1 METAALNETGSNT
14 AQRKLYIE
22 SYGCAMNFSDSE
34 IVASILHEQGFH
46 ATSDEAEADVI
57 LLNTCAI
64 RDNAEQRIRERLKH
78 LRGNKKKNGDLIIGV
93 LGCMAERLKEKL
105 LDEEKLVDV
114 VAGPDAYRELPQLI
128 ADVEDGKRSINVL
141 LSLEETYADI
151 APTRLNSN
159 GVSAFIS
166 IMRGCDNMCSFCVVP
181 FTRGRERS
189 RAPESIVAE
198 AAQLR
203 DQGFREITLLGQ
215 NVDSYLWFGGGPKK
229 EFKQLTPEEQA
240 SSVDFADLLE
250 MTARAVPEVRIRYS
264 TSHPKDI
271 TEKVVRVM
279 AAHPNVCKYIHLPAQ
294 SGNTRILELMNRN
307 YSREWYMEKVQMIR
321 NILPDCGISCD
332 IISGFCS
339 ETEAEHQ
346 DTLSLME
353 WSRFDFSYM
362 YQYSERPGTLA
373 ARKYPD
379 DVPEDVKLRRLQ
391 EIIALQNRISKEK
404 NQEYIGK
411 EVVVLVEGRS
421 KRSDQDWM
429 GKNDQHVVTVFPK
442 EHYKPGDLVR
452 VRISQ
457 ATTTTLIGTA
467 LGYASFS

>member
-1 METAALNETGSNT
+1 METAALNETGST
-14 AQRKLYIE
+14 TTQRKLYIE

-46 ATSDEAEADVI
+46 ATTDEAEADVI

-105 LDEEKLVDV
+105 LEEEKLVDV

-198 AAQLR
+198 AVQLR

-279 AAHPNVCKYIHLPAQ
+279 SAHPNVCKYIHLPAQ

-307 YSREWYMEKVQMIR
+307 YSREWYMDKVQMIR

-339 ETEAEHQ
+339 ETEDEHK

-379 DVPEDVKLRRLQ
+379 DVPEDIKLRRLQ
-391 EIIALQNRISKEK
+391 EIIALQNRISNEK